1 MNPNGRTIGSRS
13 NPQLVFAM
21 VIGFQ
26 ATDVDDAFDAG
37 SIPGAIAA
45 AIPDIMKFLL
55 FIDLNPFSILTK

>member
-1 MNPNGRTIGSRS
+1 
-13 NPQLVFAM
+13 M

>member
-1 MNPNGRTIGSRS
+1 
-13 NPQLVFAM
+13 M

-26 ATDVDDAFDAG
+26 ATDVDDAFDAD

-55 FIDLNPFSILTK
+55 FIDLYPFSILTK